1 MARFQY
7 RCYQCSHFFF
17 PLMLSIWVKYVDGKD
32 FFICMYH
39 CTTIWEIFA
48 IYFQAVSFKILQLQ
62 LLAQTALR
70 TMHSNYSSTRNNL
83 IEKL

>member
-1 MARFQY
+1 
-7 RCYQCSHFFF
+7 
-17 PLMLSIWVKYVDGKD
+17 MLTLRI
-32 FFICMYH
+32 FLFACN
-39 CTTIWEIFA
+39 TIWENSA
-48 IYFQAVSFKILQLQ
+48 IYFQAVSFKIMKLQ